1 MRSILHAAAAVAVI
15 GSGLG
20 FGGPASATVPVTG
33 DPVLF
38 WNEVLITGLA
48 GSPTVTSRGYAMVDV
63 ALHDAVNATVGKPN
77 FSYLGNIPT
86 SGGDTRA
93 AASVAARDVLAYL
106 NPAKVAD
113 FDAALAASL
122 ALIPNG
128 PAKTAGMATGAKIA
142 LATIANR
149 ATDGSSAVVPYTPTG
164 LPGNYALT
172 GAPAAVPQ
180 WAYVD
185 PWHLTSVDQYRPP
198 APPALGSAE
207 YAAAFNLVKDIGAA
221 GSLTRTAD
229 QTASAQFWAGAAGT
243 GTWLRAAID
252 AAEAKGLSSLE
263 NASIMALLSTSVA
276 DAVISVWDAKYYYD
290 FWRPI
295 TGIQNGGLDGNG
307 ATIGDPT
314 WTSLIGAPPHP
325 SYMSGHSA
333 VAGAAAGILKASFG
347 AGAPFCLTA
356 SGATRCWSNYD
367 DAATDAANSRLWGG
381 IHWSFD
387 NDAALAAGYAIAQY
401 ATYVDAF
408 TPVPEPATWTMM
420 ITGFGLAGAFLRR
433 RPRRPSAEGGSP
445 PPWGQSRA
453 GRA

>member
-1 MRSILHAAAAVAVI
+1 MRSILRAAAAVAII
-15 GSGLG
+15 GSGMG
-20 FGGPASATVPVTG
+20 FGGAASATVPVTG

-38 WNEVLITGLA
+38 WNEVLMTGLV
-48 GSPTVTSRGYAMVDV
+48 GSPTVTSRGYAMVGV

-77 FSYLGNIPT
+77 VSYLGNIPT
-86 SGGDTRA
+86 PGGDTRA

-106 NPAKVAD
+106 TPSKVAD
-113 FDAALAASL
+113 FDAALIASL
-122 ALIPNG
+122 ALIPDG
-128 PAKTAGMATGAKIA
+128 PAKSAGMATGAKIA

-149 ATDGSSAVVPYTPTG
+149 AADGSTAVVSYTPTG
-164 LPGNYALT
+164 LPGDYALT

-185 PWHLTSVDQYRPP
+185 PWHLTTVDQYRPP
-198 APPALGSAE
+198 APPALGSPE
-207 YAAAFNLVKDIGAA
+207 YAAAFNLVKEIGAA

-229 QTASAQFWAGAAGT
+229 QSAAAQFWVGAAGT
-243 GTWLRAAID
+243 GPWLRAAID
-252 AAEAKGLSSLE
+252 AAEANGLSSLE
-263 NASIMALLSTSVA
+263 NASIMALLTTSVA

-295 TGIQNGGLDGNG
+295 TAIQNAHLDGDA
-307 ATIGDPT
+307 ATVAHAT
-314 WTSLIGAPPHP
+314 WTSFIGVPPHP

-356 SGATRCWSNYD
+356 AGATRCWSNYD

-387 NDAALAAGYAIAQY
+387 NDAGLAAGYAIAQY
-401 ATYVDAF
+401 ATRMDAF
-408 TPVPEPATWTMM
+408 AAVPEPATWTMM

-433 RPRRPSAEGGSP
+433 RPRRPTGDEGLFSP
-445 PPWGQSRA
+445 GE